1 MLLELL
7 LGAGAIALGYNSLKD
22 EESRD
27 KTMKFLHDSSE
38 RNCNSWEEKM
48 KQAER
53 DYDAGRISYE
63 QYSQIFDKYSAAVSS
78 YVKASDTYEKYK
90 AKRNG

>member
-7 LGAGAIALGYNSLKD
+7 IGAGAIALGYNSLKD

-27 KTMKFLHDSSE
+27 KTMDFLNNVSE
-38 RNCNSWEEKM
+38 NTYKSWERKM
-48 KQAER
+48 EQAER

-63 QYSQIFDKYSAAVSS
+63 QYSQIFDKYSDV
-78 YVKASDTYEKYK
+78 ASNYIKMSDNYARYK
-90 AKRNG
+90 AKRNR